1 MRDDDD
7 ISRARDT
14 AAAASSGRGADDGKK
29 LVSGGPAAASSSGAG
44 VDGSGGGGDGSGD
57 YARPLAEALVTDE
70 EAGAEYEDSS
80 ERYTLDDALDRCGRA
95 GYAQICML
103 AFTGLSW

>member
-7 ISRARDT
+7 ISGARDT
-14 AAAASSGRGADDGKK
+14 AAPASGRGGDDGNKHMQR
-29 LVSGGPAAASSSGAG
+29 GAAAARSI
-44 VDGSGGGGDGSGD
+44 DSGGGGGGD
-57 YARPLAEALVTDE
+57 YARPLVEGLVMDE
-70 EAGAEYEDSS
+70 EGGVEYEG

-95 GYAQICML
+95 GYFQICML